1 MSAVIAEA
9 VSWAVGIAQDDSHGY
24 SQYKRWGPDYDCSS
38 LVISAYAQAGV
49 PVKEAGATYTGNMRR
64 AFEQCGFKS
73 IKYGSGAALMKGD
86 VLLNEKHHAA
96 MYIGDGQIVQASIA
110 ETGKIY
116 GKEGDQTK
124 REIAVSTFYEFSK
137 GWDYVLRYKESEVA
151 NTMVNVA
158 LPMLRKGDKNDS
170 VWALQI
176 LLTAKGYSLGTID
189 SDFGPKTELAVKNF
203 QKRQQIEVDGIVG
216 TGTWSRL
223 LR

>member
-1 MSAVIAEA
+1 MNAVIKEA

-24 SQYKRWGPDYDCSS
+24 SQINRWGPDYDCSS
-38 LVISAYAQAGV
+38 LVISAYEQAGV
-49 PVKEAGATYTGNMRR
+49 PVKEAGATYTGNMRA
-64 AFEQCGFKS
+64 AFQKCGFKS
-73 IKYGSGAALMKGD
+73 IKYGSGAVLMKGD

-151 NTMVNVA
+151 KTMVNVA

-170 VWALQI
+170 VWALQT
-176 LLTAKGYSLGTID
+176 LLTGQGYSLGTVD

-216 TGTWSRL
+216 TDTWSRL